1 MSRFKGI
8 LAGLLGSFFVVANAH
23 ASIVT
28 VDFTGT
34 VTDFAGPPAES
45 ILGETFAGSYSY
57 DPSQFPLSLGG
68 TPPAFIFSFDA
79 PLIGSP
85 YVTTDDLVA
94 SGNASTSGANLSNG
108 PNLYLDVVD
117 EGGPAAGLVSFGGSG
132 HYSFAVDSWNVSN
145 VPLPSASLLFAT
157 AVIGLGVLAARRKP
171 ALS

>member
-8 LAGLLGSFFVVANAH
+8 LAVLLGSFFVVANAH

-34 VTDFAGPPAES
+34 VTDYAGPPAES

-68 TPPAFIFSFDA
+68 TPPAFVFSFQV
-79 PLIGSP
+79 PLLGA
-85 YVTTDDLVA
+85 YVTTDDLGA
-94 SGNASTSGANLSNG
+94 SGNASTTGANLSPG
-108 PNLYLDVVD
+108 TNLYLDITS
-117 EGGPAAGLVSFGGSG
+117 GGGLVSFGGSG
-132 HYSFAVDSWNVSN
+132 HYSFGVDSMNVAP

-157 AVIGLGVLAARRKP
+157 ALIGLGVLAARRKP
-171 ALS
+171 AFS

>member
-34 VTDFAGPPAES
+34 VTDYAGPPAES
-45 ILGETFAGSYSY
+45 ILGETFNGSYSY
-57 DPSQFPLSLGG
+57 DPSEFPLALGG

-108 PNLYLDVVD
+108 PNLYLDITS
-117 EGGPAAGLVSFGGSG
+117 GGGIVSFGGSG

-157 AVIGLGVLAARRKP
+157 GLIGLGLLAAARRKP

>member
-8 LAGLLGSFFVVANAH
+8 LAVLLGSFFVVANAH

-34 VTDFAGPPAES
+34 VTNYAGPPAES

-57 DPSQFPLSLGG
+57 DPSEFPIVTGG
-68 TPPAFIFSFDA
+68 TPPAFVFSFDA
-79 PLIGSP
+79 PLIGST
-85 YVTTDDLVA
+85 YVTTDDTNA
-94 SGNASTSGANLSNG
+94 SGYASTSGANLSPG
-108 PNLYLDVVD
+108 PNLYLDVTD
-117 EGGPAAGLVSFGGSG
+117 GIVSFGGSG
-132 HYSFAVDSWNVSN
+132 HYFFTVDSINVAP

-157 AVIGLGVLAARRKP
+157 AMIGLGVLAARRKP